1 MKLKVP
7 LLLTVLLSLAPLGAQ
22 DRGFRSAAAVGP
34 DVVIG
39 RQWAV
44 FIAIDR
50 YQEWGPLTNPVKDA
64 REIRDILVDRFFI
77 DEVVELYDADATAA
91 NIRRLF
97 ADLRTR
103 TEINDSVFVFYAG
116 HGQTDAVTS
125 TGSWIPVDGGR
136 DQLAQANWLPNIQIR
151 NMLSALP
158 AKHVFL
164 VADACFSGDMLDTS
178 RGASPEINN
187 EYYRRAYSR
196 VSRQVMTSGASETVP
211 DTSEFALRLKS
222 TLRRA
227 DEPCIDPEYLFSN
240 VREVRSTQPLLGTI
254 QGSEHQ
260 SGGSFLFFRRDD
272 VVNPASVS
280 APAVSP
286 PAAPPPAAPRPVSV
300 PSAAAPSTPIAAP
313 PPETPPAPSLPADLV
328 LIQGGSFMMG
338 SEGNEAGRARDEFRH
353 RVVVDSFIMGT
364 AEVSQREYQALMG
377 ANPSRVKDDA
387 LPVSMVSWFDAVE
400 FCNRRSAQEGLQ
412 PAYAI
417 NGRTVTWDK
426 TAGGYRLPTEA
437 EWEYACR
444 AGTVSLY
451 HTGASLPPPAS
462 GKNALLPAGTPAPND
477 WGLSGMHGNIAE
489 WCWDWYGD
497 YSGRS
502 ETNPSG
508 PASGSR
514 RVVRG
519 GSWDARSAALRSA
532 ARNSAAPAR
541 GTAAIGFRVCRSN

>member
-1 MKLKVP
+1 MKSVILS
-7 LLLTVLLSLAPLGAQ
+7 LSAVLLVLVPLGAQ
-22 DRGFRSAAAVGP
+22 DRGFKSAAAVGL
-34 DVVIG
+34 DTVIG
-39 RQWAV
+39 KQWAV

-50 YQEWGPLTNPVKDA
+50 YQEWGPLNNPVKDA
-64 REIRDILVDRFFI
+64 REIRDILVERFFI
-77 DEVVELYDADATAA
+77 DEVVELYDANATAA

-97 ADLRTR
+97 SDLRSR
-103 TEINDSVFVFYAG
+103 TDVNDSVFVFYAG

-178 RGASPEINN
+178 RGASPEINS

-227 DEPCIDPEYLFSN
+227 EDPCVDPEYLFSN

-254 QGSEHQ
+254 LGSEHQ
-260 SGGSFLFFRRDD
+260 TGGSFLFFRRDGPPS
-272 VVNPASVS
+272 VPMSSVS
-280 APAVSP
+280 PVYT
-286 PAAPPPAAPRPVSV
+286 PAAGL
-300 PSAAAPSTPIAAP
+300 
-313 PPETPPAPSLPADLV
+313 PPELPPAPSLPEDLV
-328 LIQGGSFMMG
+328 AIQGGSFMMG
-338 SEGNEAGRARDEFRH
+338 SESSETGRNRDEFRH
-353 RVVVDSFIMGT
+353 RVMLDGFIMGKR
-364 AEVSQREYQALMG
+364 EVSQLEYQTLMG
-377 ANPSRVKDDA
+377 TNPSRVKDDA
-387 LPVSMVSWFDAVE
+387 LPVSMVSWLDAVE
-400 FCNRRSAQEGLQ
+400 YCNRRSAREGLQ
-412 PAYAI
+412 PAYTI
-417 NGRTVTWDK
+417 NERTVTWDK
-426 TAGGYRLPTEA
+426 SANGYRLPTEA

-444 AGTVSLY
+444 AGTVSPY
-451 HTGASLPPPAS
+451 HTGTAPPPVPS
-462 GKNALLPAGTPAPND
+462 GRAALLPAGTPVSNA
-477 WGLSGMHGNIAE
+477 WELSGMHGNIAE

-502 ETNPSG
+502 ETNPAG
-508 PASGSR
+508 PATGSKR
-514 RVVRG
+514 IVRG
-519 GSWDARSAALRSA
+519 GSWNGRAAVLRSA
-532 ARNSAAPAR
+532 ARDSAAPAR

>member
-1 MKLKVP
+1 MKPAMLF
-7 LLLTVLLSLAPLGAQ
+7 LAAVLLVLTPLGAQ
-22 DRGFRSAAAVGP
+22 DRGFRAAAAVGP

-39 RQWAV
+39 KQWAV

-50 YQEWGPLTNPVKDA
+50 YQEWSPLNNPVKDA
-64 REIRDILVDRFFI
+64 HEIRDILVERYFI

-103 TEINDSVFVFYAG
+103 TASNDSVFVFYAG

-151 NMLSALP
+151 NMLSALS

-178 RGASPEINN
+178 RGASPEINS

-227 DEPCIDPEYLFSN
+227 EDSVIDPEYLFSN

-254 QGSEHQ
+254 LGSEHQ

-272 VVNPASVS
+272 PMNPASGLASDGSPPTASPPMAV
-280 APAVSP
+280 PAVAAPSSP
-286 PAAPPPAAPRPVSV
+286 AAAPPS
-300 PSAAAPSTPIAAP
+300 
-313 PPETPPAPSLPADLV
+313 ETPPAPSLAEGLV
-328 LIQGGSFMMG
+328 LIQAGSFMMG
-338 SEGNEAGRARDEFRH
+338 SENNETGRGRDEFRH
-353 RVVVDSFIMGT
+353 RVLVDSFIMGS

-377 ANPSRVKDDA
+377 TNPSRVKDDA

-412 PAYAI
+412 PAYSI

-426 TAGGYRLPTEA
+426 TANGYRLPTEA

-451 HTGASLPPPAS
+451 HTGASLPPAPS
-462 GKNALLPAGTPAPND
+462 GKNALLPAGTPDPNA

-508 PASGSR
+508 PATGSR
-514 RVVRG
+514 RIVRG
-519 GSWDARSAALRSA
+519 GSWDARPAALRSA
-532 ARNSAAPAR
+532 ARDSSAPAR
-541 GTAAIGFRVCRSN
+541 GTVAIGFRVCRSN

>member
-1 MKLKVP
+1 MRSKV
-7 LLLTVLLSLAPLGAQ
+7 LLLFTVLFSLSSPGAQ
-22 DRGFRSAAAVGP
+22 DRGFRTAAAVGP

-39 RQWAV
+39 KQWAV

-50 YQEWGPLTNPVKDA
+50 YQEWSPLNNPVKDA
-64 REIRDILVDRFFI
+64 REIRDILVERYFI
-77 DEVVELYDADATAA
+77 DEVVELYDTDATAA

-103 TEINDSVFVFYAG
+103 TDINDSVFVFYAG

-178 RGASPEINN
+178 RGASPEINS

-211 DTSEFALRLKS
+211 DTSEFALRFKS

-227 DEPCIDPEYLFSN
+227 GDACIDPEYLFSN
-240 VREVRSTQPLLGTI
+240 VREVRGTQPLLGTI
-254 QGSEHQ
+254 LGSEHQ

-272 VVNPASVS
+272 SVSPAPPAALTPAST
-280 APAVSP
+280 PA
-286 PAAPPPAAPRPVSV
+286 AAPPPV
-300 PSAAAPSTPIAAP
+300 PIDPGP
-313 PPETPPAPSLPADLV
+313 PDPSLPDDLV
-328 LIQGGSFMMG
+328 LIQAGSFMMG
-338 SEGNEAGRARDEFRH
+338 SENNETGRGRDEFRH
-353 RVVVDSFIMGT
+353 RVMLDSFIIGRG
-364 AEVSQREYQALMG
+364 EVSQREYQALMG
-377 ANPSRVKDDA
+377 TNPSRVKDDT

-400 FCNRRSAQEGLQ
+400 YCNRRSVLEGLQ
-412 PAYAI
+412 PAYVI
-417 NGRTVTWDK
+417 SGKTVTWDK
-426 TAGGYRLPTEA
+426 SANGYRLPTEA

-451 HTGASLPPPAS
+451 HTGASLPPAPS
-462 GKNALLPAGTPAPND
+462 GKNALFPAGTPALNA

-502 ETNPSG
+502 ETNPG
-508 PASGSR
+508 GVASGSR

-519 GSWDARSAALRSA
+519 GSWDARPAALRSA
-532 ARNSAAPAR
+532 ARDSAAPAR
-541 GTAAIGFRVCRSN
+541 GTPAIGFRVCRSK